1 MYSNGL
7 TLNAAPYKNLF
18 SSSSGTLFVP
28 VKPSA
33 VIYSQFDYVRGTAAS
48 SGQNG
53 VPINRVRIL
62 NTLINQLVA
71 MKKKDALSKEDIGQ
85 MTDAQK
91 DELIKTYQ
99 QQIKNAVAAGTAAN
113 NYGLTGLLPQAGTVV
128 SISA

>member
-1 MYSNGL
+1 
-7 TLNAAPYKNLF
+7 
-18 SSSSGTLFVP
+18 
-28 VKPSA
+28 
-33 VIYSQFDYVRGTAAS
+33 
-48 SGQNG
+48 
-53 VPINRVRIL
+53 
-62 NTLINQLVA
+62 
-71 MKKKDALSKEDIGQ
+71 

>member
-1 MYSNGL
+1 M
-7 TLNAAPYKNLF
+7 
-18 SSSSGTLFVP
+18 
-28 VKPSA
+28 
-33 VIYSQFDYVRGTAAS
+33 RGTAAS